1 MRLPEA
7 TGPEFEMS
15 QTTQALE
22 SAALLLPPEERAR
35 LAERLL
41 ASLDIDPE
49 VETAWSVEVEKRLAD
64 WDAGLVEGV
73 LFQNSNEGSSCV
85 SVAMAQDPVQSLAP
99 HNHTCGGFW
108 NALNQLVSE
117 ALVAALEHH
126 KEHLFTIR
134 CPVPKKQKPVPT
146 HAGSGQLACCQSLV

>member
-1 MRLPEA
+1 M
-7 TGPEFEMS
+7 TGS
-15 QTTQALE
+15 R
-22 SAALLLPPEERAR
+22 PPAPDVHP
-35 LAERLL
+35 A
-41 ASLDIDPE
+41 
-49 VETAWSVEVEKRLAD
+49 
-64 WDAGLVEGV
+64 

-85 SVAMAQDPVQSLAP
+85 SVATAQDPVQSLVP

-108 NALNQLVSE
+108 NAFDQLVFE

-134 CPVPKKQKPVPT
+134 CPVPKKQKSVPT